1 MKIPVIEKIFR
12 KEDVYLDGHSWER
25 CLFDNCNIIIERGE
39 FDLINCEFYN
49 CRLTLRGNA
58 IAIAKVLKLF
68 YPDMPI
74 WFADEE
80 TKQQVLERMKKRLYR
95 EGVLR

>member
-1 MKIPVIEKIFR
+1 MKIPVTEKIFR
-12 KEDVYLDGHSWER
+12 NEDIYLDGHSWKR
-25 CLFDNCNIIIERGE
+25 CLFYNCNIIIERGE
-39 FDLINCEFYN
+39 YDLIECEFHS

-74 WFADEE
+74 WFSNEE
-80 TKQQVLERMKKRLYR
+80 TKQQVLERMKEKLKQ
-95 EGVLR
+95 EGMLK